1 MRIALDAM
9 GSDECPGPDVAG
21 AVLAA
26 REWRD
31 DTILLVGDQ
40 TKIKQELD
48 KHETAGLK
56 IEIVHAEEAITME
69 DKPGVCWKDKPR
81 SSMHIGMELVKQGQA
96 DGFATAGNTG
106 AAMAVALLAT
116 LKRIRGVKRPALT
129 AIAPLGDKLVVLLDV
144 GANADT
150 KPEWLAQYAL
160 MGKIYAQN
168 ALGLTNPRVG
178 LLSIGE
184 EEEKGSELVQ
194 SAIALIEP
202 LPLNFVGNVEPKD
215 IMKGSADVVVTDG
228 FTGNVFIKTGE
239 ASLSLL
245 ANLIRGELK
254 SNVLSTIGGLLVR
267 PAFRRVFKRLDPF
280 EVGGAPLLG
289 VNGVVIIGHGRS
301 NANAIKN
308 AVRQVRAAVNGRV
321 VESIREGLQAIP
333 D

>member
-254 SNVLSTIGGLLVR
+254 SNVLSTVGGLLVR